1 MHINAVGTVVVLS
14 AWFYLCVPANGLY
27 RDGYEVIETGPG
39 GFFGAVID
47 ETIGT
52 AWFGYGVV

>member
-1 MHINAVGTVVVLS
+1 VGTVVVLS